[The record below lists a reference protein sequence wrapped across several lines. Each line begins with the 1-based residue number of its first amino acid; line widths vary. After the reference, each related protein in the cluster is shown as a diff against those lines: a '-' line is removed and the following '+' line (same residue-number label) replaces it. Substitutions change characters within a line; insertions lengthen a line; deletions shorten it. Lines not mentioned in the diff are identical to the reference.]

1 LTTRL
6 GMADPALVFRRPAT
20 SSSRTLS
27 EIMAAYERVVII
39 QALQLNNFSRKLTA
53 VSLGIKRDRL
63 YKRMRFLKIDLREIP
78 KSPGR
83 PQKRT

>member
-1 LTTRL
+1 
-6 GMADPALVFRRPAT
+6 MAYAASIFRRPPTPT
-20 SSSRTLS
+20 SVPRTLP
-27 EIMAAYERVVII
+27 EIMATYERVVII
-39 QALQLNNFSRKLTA
+39 QALQLNNFSRTLTA